1 MKVGVIG
8 LGAMGKN
15 HARVLSNMASVD
27 DLALYDPLGA
37 EIGQLHGRQV
47 SDDFGSFLSQ
57 KFDYCV
63 VSSPTSTHRDTA
75 LTLANLGIPTLIE
88 KPLAF
93 SVDEAMEISEAFD
106 RRNLLA
112 AVGYIERY
120 NPAIIALRKKLATGV
135 LGNIFQITT
144 RRVGPYSGRIR
155 DVGVVKDLATHDID
169 LVLSISES
177 AYKTI
182 DAQVSFPIGSGHEDS
197 LLAIGE
203 LVNGVQYSHVVNW
216 ISPTKERV
224 TSVLGENGLI
234 VADTLSGELAFYEN
248 GSTTNRWDTT
258 AVLQAVSEGA
268 VHKIAVT
275 KVEPLIQEHKVFQ
288 AALSSGTSSEI
299 VSIRQ
304 GLEVLKVVERVLLR
318 RP

>member
-1 MKVGVIG
+1 
-8 LGAMGKN
+8 MGKN

-27 DLALYDPLGA
+27 ELVLYDPLG
-37 EIGQLHGRQV
+37 EDIGQLHEREV
-47 SDDFGSFLSQ
+47 NSNLESFLSQ
-57 KFDYCV
+57 QFDYCV
-63 VSSPTSTHRDTA
+63 VSSPTSTHRNMA
-75 LTLANLGIPTLIE
+75 LKLASLGIPALIE

-93 SVDEAMEISEAFD
+93 SVDEALEISEAFES
-106 RRNLLA
+106 RGLLG
-112 AVGYIERY
+112 AVGHVERY
-120 NPAIIALRKKLATGV
+120 NPAIIALKEKLDAGI
-135 LGNIFQITT
+135 LGKIFQITT

-182 DAQVSFPIGSGHEDS
+182 DAHVSFPIGSGHEDS

-234 VADTLSGELAFYEN
+234 VADTLTGKLSMYEN
-248 GSTTNRWDTT
+248 GTSVNPWDEL
-258 AVLQAVSEGA
+258 AVLQGVSEGA
-268 VHKIAVT
+268 VHELAVS
-275 KVEPLIQEHKVFQ
+275 KVEPLVQEHRVFQ
-288 AALSSGTSSEI
+288 LAIMGKTDTGV
-299 VSIRQ
+299 VSINQ
-304 GLEVLKVVERVLLR
+304 GLEVLRVAERILSAGR
-318 RP
+318 